1 MSRERLRRPRGHLT
15 ARQKSAE
22 GVVDHVVGKDIE
34 ALQGRK
40 VEQQIGRAGN
50 GDRRPEREGEVSR
63 T

>member
-1 MSRERLRRPRGHLT
+1 VSRERLRMPRDILT

-22 GVVDHVVGKDIE
+22 GVVSHVVGKASE
-34 ALQGRK
+34 TLQCRK
-40 VEQQIGRAGN
+40 VEKQIGRAGN